1 MGKAI
6 VHLMTAALL
15 AGCGETTPFAVT
27 PRLLAEKRA
36 IEGELLFEDQRF
48 HFEIGERELTAV
60 SSLAPPRSVLAFDDQ
75 RLTHATK
82 TVLARFP
89 ILAHWETPDA
99 LSEAIAPAGGFT
111 PPIAAPDL
119 PAEAEQCQVF
129 LSRSSERSWGE
140 RPLIEV
146 VIPAAFLERTRR
158 GDGEPLDFPEQLDT
172 CQL

>member
-1 MGKAI
+1 MARAI

-15 AGCGETTPFAVT
+15 AGCGEASALVVT

-36 IEGELLFEDQRF
+36 IGGELLFEDQRF

-75 RLTHATK
+75 RLTHVTK

-89 ILAHWETPDA
+89 ILAHWETPGMYA
-99 LSEAIAPAGGFT
+99 L
-111 PPIAAPDL
+111 PPD
-119 PAEAEQCQVF
+119 EAEQCQ
-129 LSRSSERSWGE
+129 LLLWGGSERSWSE

-146 VIPAAFLERTRR
+146 VIPSAFLERTRR
-158 GDGEPLDFPEQLDT
+158 DSGEPLDFPEQLDT